1 MSDEKKKAGFGSG
14 FGSGAIIMLIV
25 AAGYVFGFQQQPL
38 DAAKT
43 SVRDV
48 NIAAISVQNLCS
60 DLLKKSDLT
69 AEQKDALT
77 KGQAEAQKIIDE
89 TKKVAVILGIDLSV
103 TTALPV
109 TEPETEAKE
118 VEEKVVE
125 EPKVEEKAAPKTE
138 L

>member
-1 MSDEKKKAGFGSG
+1 MGDEKKKAGFGSG

-25 AAGYVFGFQQQPL
+25 AAGYIFGFQQQPL

-48 NIAAISVQNLCS
+48 NIAAISVQNLCG
-60 DLLKKSDLT
+60 DLLKKPDLT

-89 TKKVAVILGIDLSV
+89 TKKVAVLLGVDLSV
-103 TTALPV
+103 TPALPAPAP
-109 TEPETEAKE
+109 EPEVEA
-118 VEEKVVE
+118 KVVE
-125 EPKVEEKAAPKTE
+125 EPKVEEKAAPKKE